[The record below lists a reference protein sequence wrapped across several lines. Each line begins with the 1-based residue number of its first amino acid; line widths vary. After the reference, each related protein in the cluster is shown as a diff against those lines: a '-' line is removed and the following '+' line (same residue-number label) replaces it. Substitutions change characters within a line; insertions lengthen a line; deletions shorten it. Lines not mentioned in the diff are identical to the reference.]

1 MSFPVGFVGA
11 VGDCP
16 SELIIELYFT
26 GKESAAFI
34 SEAVR
39 FWVREYHV
47 DGIHLTGIA
56 SCPSLADDPWLSRTK
71 LFASFWEESG
81 SEKGKQE
88 KSRHLAEY
96 NDGFLVDMRRLL
108 KGDEDQMNGLIF
120 RSRRNPRN
128 MGVINYMAHSNGF
141 TLADSVSYEMKH
153 NEANGE
159 NNQDGSAWNYTW
171 NCGVE
176 GPSRKKKIVG
186 MRQKQIRNALL
197 ILFLSQARLSFWRE
211 MNSALQREEIIIP
224 TARITPFPG
233 WTGGFWRQIGTCSS
247 SQSRSL
253 HSERNTR
260 CSICLRSPWAWITWV
275 CGHPDVSYHG
285 VKAW

>member
-1 MSFPVGFVGA
+1 MKASYAADPLHASREFRMLIHRLHENGMECVMEMYFPEKVNHN
-11 VGDCP
+11 
-16 SELIIELYFT
+16 LIL
-26 GKESAAFI
+26 
-34 SEAVR
+34 EALR
-39 FWVREYHV
+39 YWVREYHV

-176 GPSRKKKIVG
+176 GPSRKKEDC
-186 MRQKQIRNALL
+186 RHA
-197 ILFLSQARLSFWRE
+197 AE
-211 MNSALQREEIIIP
+211 AD
-224 TARITPFPG
+224 
-233 WTGGFWRQIGTCSS
+233 
-247 SQSRSL
+247 
-253 HSERNTR
+253 SER
-260 CSICLRSPWAWITWV
+260 SSDSVFKPGHASPS
-275 CGHPDVSYHG
+275 GG
-285 VKAW
+285 R